1 MGPVARPWDPCLDAA
16 MIPTFSSRSRPGSA
30 GAAYWRW
37 HPPTTWKASQALL
50 LEESI
55 AQAQAEPSQA
65 PAEGQALSAPIET
78 ATVDVAQD
86 PVAAASQG
94 GWLPLLVWALVVV
107 IDGVLALRELVGPSV
122 AHWQQ
127 KAPWSRRERR
137 SQGAISGGWP
147 APVAGLH

>member
-1 MGPVARPWDPCLDAA
+1 
-16 MIPTFSSRSRPGSA
+16 MIPTFSSRGRPGSA
-30 GAAYWRW
+30 EAAYWRW

-55 AQAQAEPSQA
+55 AKPQAELPQA
-65 PAEGQALSAPIET
+65 PAEGQTLPAPIET
-78 ATVDVAQD
+78 ATVAVAHD
-86 PVAAASQG
+86 PVAASSQG

-107 IDGVLALRELVGPSV
+107 IDGALALRELVGPSV
-122 AHWQQ
+122 ALWQK

-137 SQGAISGGWP
+137 SLGAISGGWP